1 MKKKAL
7 LLTTVLITTVL
18 FSACSS
24 DNTGGNAS
32 SNTGT
37 ESKAFSQFTRDNSE
51 SDTPESNRTVTEV
64 PSGELSYDD
73 EFLNGIWVDENGFV
87 AYFSENG
94 RITVFDDFNRFNDYI
109 YGEVES
115 YAADSDA
122 AASDKTAP
130 SITAKDAD
138 TITIT
143 ADGTSY
149 TAYRSDSA
157 KGEELSE
164 KFVESV
170 VGEWGTISY
179 GYEQIY
185 DVEKYN
191 ILSAFSNDFS
201 SDRYTIGL
209 EGVSMRVSLLSD
221 GNIFARLVD
230 DKLKLYSYYED
241 YTYSFELMKTNSEEY
256 KKLKD
261 AGAAID
267 GTWVYPDDTG
277 STLVFTNGGTSLTVT
292 GEAFGVIFGE
302 KFGKLS
308 GNTYDITATYENGL
322 ISITSGGEEL
332 LRIEHYFDDI
342 IIVYAG
348 KGNDDLSIELFLEG
362 SEIIDKAK
370 ETEKLIEEKAD
381 LLNAY
386 PDNDSWI
393 TFCDYKDIIEI
404 ADKSY
409 IDKYAPSGYFLA
421 GTPQELASFAYYVN
435 TQPLEQGQVSLELT
449 ADIDLSGYNWLP
461 MGWSGGAGTDHP
473 FAFCV
478 YGKGHTISNM
488 TIRTSYSNAGFIGWG
503 TVCGVFDLRIE
514 DAVVE
519 GGDNVGVIT
528 GQAIMGNYSNCYAS
542 GTVEGYSAGSMLGY
556 EANCSTK
563 NCSADVTVNGEKFD
577 FISWNEKEKSEI
589 VIDDP
594 VTITIDEDYTVT
606 RPLVEGYAN
615 LGWMVF
621 KDGEQVLHRNA
632 EDEMSYC
639 YFGNERGHSYK
650 IYLTAYVKGQYV
662 PISNIIEYTVE

>member
-7 LLTTVLITTVL
+7 MLTTALITTVL

-32 SNTGT
+32 SNSGT

-64 PSGELSYDD
+64 PSGELSYNDD
-73 EFLNGIWVDENGFV
+73 FLNGIWVDENGFV

-94 RITVFDDFNRFNDYI
+94 RITVFDDFNEFDDYI
-109 YGEVES
+109 YGET
-115 YAADSDA
+115 DSDA
-122 AASDKTAP
+122 AASDKVALT
-130 SITAKDAD
+130 ITAKDAD

-149 TAYRSDSA
+149 TAYHADSA

-164 KFVESV
+164 KFVESA

-185 DVEKYN
+185 DVGKYN
-191 ILSAFSNDFS
+191 ILSTFSNDFS
-201 SDRYTIGL
+201 SERITIGL
-209 EGVSMRVSLLSD
+209 DGVSMRVSLLFD

-267 GTWVYPDDTG
+267 GTWIYPDDTG
-277 STLVFTNGGTSLTVT
+277 STLVFANGGTSLKVT
-292 GEAFGVIFGE
+292 GEAYGVIFGDE
-302 KFGKLS
+302 FGKLS
-308 GNTYDITATYENGL
+308 GNTYEISATYENGMINIASDGKTL
-322 ISITSGGEEL
+322 FYAESYYDDAISIYTDNDYYSPH
-332 LRIEHYFDDI
+332 IEMYRED
-342 IIVYAG
+342 
-348 KGNDDLSIELFLEG
+348 
-362 SEIIDKAK
+362 SETILKAK
-370 ETEKLIEEKAD
+370 ETEKLIEQKAD

-386 PDNDSWI
+386 PDDDLWLKSME
-393 TFCDYKDIIEI
+393 CGDILSL
-404 ADKSY
+404 ADKDY

-421 GTPQELASFAYYVN
+421 GTPQELASFVYYVN
-435 TQPLEQGQVSLELT
+435 TQPIEQGQVSLELT
-449 ADIDLSGYNWLP
+449 ADIDLSGYKWAP
-461 MGWSGGAGTDHP
+461 MGWTDSFADDDHP

-478 YGKGHTISNM
+478 YGKEHTIKNM
-488 TIRTSYSNAGFIGWG
+488 TINSDDSNVGFIGWG
-503 TVCGVFDLRIE
+503 TVCGVFDLKIE
-514 DAVVE
+514 DADVS
-519 GGDNVGVIT
+519 GNSNVGIIT
-528 GQAIMGNYSNCYAS
+528 GQAIMGNYENCYAS
-542 GTVEGYSAGSMLGY
+542 GKVNGSCAGSMLGY
-556 EANCSTK
+556 EANCSIK
-563 NCSADVTVNGEKFD
+563 DCSADVTVNGEKFD

-594 VTITIDEDYTVT
+594 VTITIDENYTVT
-606 RPLVEGYAN
+606 RPLVEGYTN
-615 LGWMVF
+615 LGWMVL

-632 EDEMSYC
+632 EDEISYC
-639 YFGNERGHSYK
+639 YFGNEKGHSYK

>member
-7 LLTTVLITTVL
+7 LLTTALITTVL

-51 SDTPESNRTVTEV
+51 SDTPESDRTVTEV
-64 PSGELSYDD
+64 PTGELSDKD

-94 RITVFDDFNRFNDYI
+94 RITVFDDFNEFDDYI
-109 YGEVES
+109 YGET
-115 YAADSDA
+115 DSDA

-170 VGEWGTISY
+170 VGEWGTITY

-185 DVEKYN
+185 DVGKYN
-191 ILSAFSNDFS
+191 ILSSFSNDFS

-221 GNIFARLVD
+221 GYIFARLVD
-230 DKLKLYSYYED
+230 DKLTFYSSYED
-241 YTYSFELMKTNSEEY
+241 YTFSFELLKRDSEEY
-256 KKLKD
+256 KKLAD
-261 AGAAID
+261 ASSALE
-267 GTWVYPDDTG
+267 GTWIYPDDTG

-292 GEAFGVIFGE
+292 GEAFGVIFGDE
-302 KFGKLS
+302 FGKLS
-308 GNTYDITATYENGL
+308 GNTYEISATYENGL
-322 ISITSGGEEL
+322 ISIKSGGEEL
-332 LRIEHYFDDI
+332 LCIEHYYGDFI
-342 IIVYAG
+342 TVYAG
-348 KGNDDLSIELFLEG
+348 KDNDDLSIELYREN
-362 SEIIDKAK
+362 SETIDIAK
-370 ETEKLIEEKAD
+370 ETEKLVEEKAD

-386 PDNDSWI
+386 PDDDLWLKS
-393 TFCDYKDIIEI
+393 TECGDILSL
-404 ADKSY
+404 ADKDY

-449 ADIDLSGYNWLP
+449 ADIDLSGYKWAP

-478 YGKGHTISNM
+478 YGKEHTIKNM
-488 TIRTSYSNAGFIGWG
+488 TINSNGSNAGFIGWG

-563 NCSADVTVNGEKFD
+563 NCSADVIVNGEKFD
-577 FISWNEKEKSEI
+577 FISFNEKEKSEI
-589 VIDDP
+589 VIENP
-594 VTITIDEDYTVT
+594 VTITIDENYTVT
-606 RPLVEGYAN
+606 RPEVEGYTN
-615 LGWMVF
+615 LGWMVL

-632 EDEMSYC
+632 EGEMSYQ
-639 YFGNERGHSYK
+639 YFGNERGHSYE
-650 IYLTAYVKGQYV
+650 IYLTAFVQGQYV

>member
-7 LLTTVLITTVL
+7 PIIVALLSAIL

-64 PSGELSYDD
+64 PSGELSDND

-94 RITVFDDFNRFNDYI
+94 RITVFDDFNEFDDYI
-109 YGEVES
+109 YGET
-115 YAADSDA
+115 DSDA

-170 VGEWGTISY
+170 VGEWGTITY

-185 DVEKYN
+185 DVGKYN
-191 ILSAFSNDFS
+191 ILSSFSNDFS

-221 GNIFARLVD
+221 GYIFARLVD
-230 DKLKLYSYYED
+230 DKLTFYSSYED
-241 YTYSFELMKTNSEEY
+241 YTFSFELLKRDSEEY
-256 KKLKD
+256 KKLAD
-261 AGAAID
+261 ASSALE
-267 GTWVYPDDTG
+267 GTWIYPDDTG

-292 GEAFGVIFGE
+292 GEAFGVIFGDE
-302 KFGKLS
+302 FGKLS
-308 GNTYDITATYENGL
+308 GNTYEISATYENGL
-322 ISITSGGEEL
+322 ISIKSGGEEL
-332 LRIEHYFDDI
+332 LCIEHYFDDFI
-342 IIVYAG
+342 TVYAG
-348 KGNDDLSIELFLEG
+348 KDNDDLSIELYREN
-362 SEIIDKAK
+362 SETIDIAK
-370 ETEKLIEEKAD
+370 ETEKLVEEKAD

-386 PDNDSWI
+386 PDDDLWI
-393 TFCDYKDIIEI
+393 KSTECGDILSL
-404 ADKSY
+404 ADKDY

-449 ADIDLSGYNWLP
+449 ADIDLSGYNWAP

-478 YGKGHTISNM
+478 YGKEHTIKNM
-488 TIRTSYSNAGFIGWG
+488 TINSNGSNAGFIGWG

-556 EANCSTK
+556 EANCSIK

-594 VTITIDEDYTVT
+594 VTITIDENYTVT

-632 EDEMSYC
+632 EDEMNYC

>member
-7 LLTTVLITTVL
+7 LLTTSLITSVL

-24 DNTGGNAS
+24 DNMVSTVS
-32 SNTGT
+32 SD
-37 ESKAFSQFTRDNSE
+37 EDSQSKSFSQFTRDNSE
-51 SDTPESNRTVTEV
+51 SDTPESERTVTEV
-64 PSGELSYDD
+64 PTGGLSDND
-73 EFLNGIWVDENGFV
+73 EFLKGIWVDENGFV

-94 RITVFDDFNRFNDYI
+94 RITVFDDFNKFDDYI
-109 YGEVES
+109 YGET
-115 YAADSDA
+115 DSDA
-122 AASDKTAP
+122 AASDKTALT
-130 SITAKDAD
+130 ITAKDAD
-138 TITIT
+138 TITIS

-149 TAYRSDSA
+149 TAYHADSA

-185 DVEKYN
+185 DVQKYN
-191 ILSAFSNDFS
+191 ILSAISNDFS

-221 GNIFARLVD
+221 GYIFARLVD
-230 DKLKLYSYYED
+230 EKLTFYSSYED
-241 YTYSFELMKTNSEEY
+241 YTFSFELMKTNSEEY

-267 GTWVYPDDTG
+267 GTWVYPDETG
-277 STLVFTNGGTSLTVT
+277 STLIFTNGGTSLTVT

-308 GNTYDITATYENGL
+308 GKTYEISATYEKGIIN
-322 ISITSGGEEL
+322 ISSEGKTLFYAEQYSYDSIA
-332 LRIEHYFDDI
+332 
-342 IIVYAG
+342 VYTD
-348 KGNDDLSIELFLEG
+348 KETEYTLIELYRED
-362 SEIIDKAK
+362 SETIDKAK

-386 PDNDSWI
+386 PDDDLWLKS
-393 TFCDYKDIIEI
+393 TECGDILSL
-404 ADKSY
+404 ADKDY

-488 TIRTSYSNAGFIGWG
+488 TIRSCYGNVGFIGWG

-556 EANCSTK
+556 EANCSIK
-563 NCSADVTVNGEKFD
+563 DCSADVTVNGEKFD
-577 FISWNEKEKSEI
+577 FISFNEKEKSEI
-589 VIDDP
+589 VIENP
-594 VTITIDEDYTVT
+594 VTITIDENYTVT
-606 RPLVEGYAN
+606 RPEVEGYAN
-615 LGWMVF
+615 LGWMVL

-632 EDEMSYC
+632 ENELSYQ
-639 YFGNERGHSYK
+639 YFGNERGHSYE
-650 IYLTAYVKGQYV
+650 IYLTAFVQGQYV

>member
-7 LLTTVLITTVL
+7 LLTAALITTVL

-24 DNTGGNAS
+24 DNSGSTVSSDSDTG
-32 SNTGT
+32 
-37 ESKAFSQFTRDNSE
+37 SKAFSQFTRDNSE
-51 SDTPESNRTVTEV
+51 SDTPESDRTVTEV
-64 PSGELSYDD
+64 PSGELSDND

-87 AYFSENG
+87 AYFSEKS
-94 RITVFDDFNRFNDYI
+94 RITVFDDFNEFDDYI
-109 YGEVES
+109 YGET
-115 YAADSDA
+115 DSDA
-122 AASDKTAP
+122 AASDKVALT
-130 SITAKDAD
+130 ITAKDAD

-149 TAYRSDSA
+149 TAYHADSA
-157 KGEELSE
+157 KGEELSD

-221 GNIFARLVD
+221 GYIFARLVD
-230 DKLKLYSYYED
+230 DKLKLYSSYED
-241 YTYSFELMKTNSEEY
+241 QTFSFELLRRDSEEY
-256 KKLKD
+256 KKLAD
-261 AGAAID
+261 AGAALD
-267 GTWVYPDDTG
+267 GTWIYPDDTG
-277 STLVFTNGGTSLTVT
+277 STLVFADGGTSLRVT

-302 KFGKLS
+302 KFGDLS
-308 GNTYDITATYENGL
+308 GNTYEISATYENGI
-322 ISITSGGEEL
+322 ISIKSGGEEL
-332 LRIEHYFDDI
+332 LCIEHYFDDFI
-342 IIVYAG
+342 TVYAG
-348 KGNDDLSIELFLEG
+348 KDNDDLSIELYREDSATIL
-362 SEIIDKAK
+362 KAI
-370 ETEKLIEEKAD
+370 ETEKLMEEKAD

-386 PDNDSWI
+386 PDDDLWLKL
-393 TFCDYKDIIEI
+393 TEYGDILSL
-404 ADKSY
+404 ADKDY

-449 ADIDLSGYNWLP
+449 ADIDLSGYNWAP

-503 TVCGVFDLRIE
+503 TVCGVFDLRIA

-556 EANCSTK
+556 EANCSIK

-594 VTITIDEDYTVT
+594 VTITIDENYTVT